1 MDHLGAVS
9 PAIVVLNRA
18 GEDVARRIK
27 STLGGEIFAR
37 EDRAA
42 GDIVFRDTIAQL
54 QNLFEQD
61 RAIIALCAS
70 GIVVRALAPL
80 LVDKKNEPPV
90 ICVAH
95 DGTSVVPLLGG
106 HRRANDLAQ
115 HVGQIL
121 GGHVAITTGGD
132 HAFGLALDADRVG
145 YHLAN
150 QSDAKPFMARLL
162 AGETC
167 RIVGNADWIEK
178 SNLPI
183 SDEAELVIEVTDRVV
198 NGSDRHLMFHAKT
211 LVVGVGCARGCPAQE
226 LVDLIEA
233 SLAEAGLSA
242 YAIAFI
248 GSLDLKADEAA
259 IHAAARHFG
268 VAARFFSGTELDEE
282 RGRLKNPSA
291 VVDAEVGVA
300 GVAEAVA
307 LKAGNL
313 VVEKQKTAN
322 ATCAIGQTAGEVLD
336 PMLFGRAQGSIA
348 VVGIGPGQPEWRSP
362 EVRAALCDATD
373 WVGYGLYLDLV
384 ADLKTD
390 QLEHRFDLGKEED
403 RVRHALELAG
413 QGKRVSLVCSG
424 DAGIYAMAALV
435 YELYEAEGA
444 RSLSDAARRVDVTI
458 MPGISAFQAAAA
470 RAGALI
476 GHDFCCISL
485 SDLLTPRE
493 TILTRL
499 EAAASGDFVTAF
511 YNPRSLR
518 RRDLLE
524 KAVEIYAPHRSPDTP
539 VIIAS
544 NLGRETEQVRV
555 VNFADFKPDEV
566 DMLTIVLFGAS
577 TSKWGVNGA
586 GQSYAYTPRG
596 YEKKQSQIK
605 GQS

>member
-1 MDHLGAVS
+1 MAS

-18 GEDVARRIK
+18 GEEVARHLQ
-27 STLGGEIFAR
+27 SELGGEIFAR
-37 EDRAA
+37 EDRAV
-42 GDIVFRDTIAQL
+42 GDVIFRDTIAQL

-70 GIVVRALAPL
+70 GIVVRALGSL
-80 LVDKKNEPPV
+80 LADKRNEPPV

-95 DGTSVVPLLGG
+95 DGSSVVPLLGG
-106 HRRANDLAQ
+106 HRGANDLARQ
-115 HVGQIL
+115 VGQIL

-132 HAFGLALDADRVG
+132 HAFGLALDAGRAG

-162 AGETC
+162 AGEKC
-167 RIVGNADWIEK
+167 RVLGDAGWIRK
-178 SNLPI
+178 STLPI
-183 SDEAELVIEVTDRVV
+183 ADEAELVIEITDRTTT
-198 NGSDRHLMFHAKT
+198 GSATHLVFHPKT
-211 LVVGVGCARGCPAQE
+211 VVVGVGCARGCPASE
-226 LVDLIEA
+226 LIDLIETN
-233 SLAEAGLSA
+233 LAQAGFSVRS
-242 YAIAFI
+242 IAFI

-259 IHAAARHFG
+259 IHAAAQYFG
-268 VAARFFSGTELDEE
+268 VAARFFSGAELDEE
-282 RGRLKNPSA
+282 RARLKNPSA
-291 VVDAEVGVA
+291 IVEAEVGVA
-300 GVAEAVA
+300 GVAEGVA
-307 LKAGNL
+307 LKAGAL
-313 VVEKQKTAN
+313 MVEKQKSAN
-322 ATCAIGQTAGEVLD
+322 ATCAIGQSDEVID
-336 PMLFGRAQGSIA
+336 PKLFGRAQGSVA

-362 EVRAALCDATD
+362 EVRAALCETSD

-384 ADLKTD
+384 SDLKTD

-413 QGKRVSLVCSG
+413 QGKQVSLICSG

-435 YELYEAEGA
+435 YELYEAGGTRA
-444 RSLSDAARRVDVTI
+444 LSDAARRVDVTI

-499 EAAASGDFVTAF
+499 EAAAQGDFVTAF
-511 YNPRSLR
+511 YNPRSMR
-518 RRDLLE
+518 RRNLLE
-524 KAVEIYAPHRSPDTP
+524 KAVEIYTPHRSRDTP

-544 NLGRETEQVRV
+544 NLGRETEQVRI
-555 VNFADFKPDEV
+555 VNFADFRPDEV

-586 GQSYAYTPRG
+586 GQTYAYTPRG
-596 YEKKQSQIK
+596 YEKKQTQIEE
-605 GQS
+605 QS